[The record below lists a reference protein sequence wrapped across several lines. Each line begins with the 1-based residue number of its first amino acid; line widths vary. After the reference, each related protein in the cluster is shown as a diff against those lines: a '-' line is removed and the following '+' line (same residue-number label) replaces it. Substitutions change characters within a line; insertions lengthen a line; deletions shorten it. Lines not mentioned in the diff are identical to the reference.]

1 MLLRYTENGQAPGP
15 FAKFL
20 QQRVIVAQY
29 TMSGSPDQNGVAER
43 RNQTLLGMVRSMLI
57 ASKLPKFL
65 WTEALKM
72 AAYILNRVP
81 TKAVSKTPFKLW
93 KGWKPSLRHIR
104 VWGCSSEELPETL
117 EQPIEQHTPQEN
129 VGPTL
134 RRSTRIKKPA
144 ISSDYKMYLQ
154 ESDYNIGAKND
165 PESVSQAMNS
175 KESYL
180 WYNAMNEEMSY
191 ISSNGVWDLVEL
203 PDGVKA
209 IGCKWV
215 FKTKKDSLGIK
226 IHRDRFRGILGLSQ
240 ETYVNNKILERFQM
254 KNCSLS
260 IVPIVK
266 GDRFNLNQ
274 CPNNDFERERMKNI
288 PYTSAVGSLMYAHVC
303 TRHDIA
309 FAVSILGRYQSNP
322 GLDHWKAAKKVMRYL
337 QGTKDYM
344 LMFRRTD
351 NLEVIGY
358 SDSDFASCVDSR
370 KSTSEYIFMLASG
383 AISWRSTKQTLTA
396 TSTMEVEFV
405 SCFKATSHGVWLKS
419 FISRLI
425 IVDSIS
431 RPLRIYCDNLVAVF
445 MAKNNKSK
453 SRSKQIDIKY
463 LAIRERVKEKKV
475 VIEHVNT
482 ELMIADPLIKGM
494 PPQKFKNHVDRMG
507 LGHGFPL
514 LTLEEQRTGAAPV
527 LAYEPF
533 KASVKKRGL
542 NISDVVCSSSTVGIT
557 IVVDIEEMKVTQ
569 YNDRE
574 VAPIPKSEP
583 TEYRWSKLKPPFGP
597 RLNSV
602 TTLPTGP
609 GFKIDGNTVKWANW
623 VFNVGFDAR
632 VGTIISTASIY
643 DVDMHKYRRVLYRGF
658 ISELFIPY
666 QDPREEWYH
675 ITYFDNGEFGFG
687 QSAAPL
693 EPLKDCPPNAVFID
707 GYFTSQDGAPIQ
719 TPNAICIFER
729 HTGDVM
735 WRHTEAE
742 MPGDVR
748 EVRPEVSLVVRMV
761 ATVGNYDYV
770 IDWEFKPSGS
780 IKLGPMEFAM
790 VNPNKKT
797 KIGHPVG
804 YRLLP
809 GLVVGPLLT
818 DDDYPQIRAGFTD
831 YNIWVTPY
839 NKSEKYSGGNYVY
852 QSHGDDTLLQ
862 WTDGNREIEN
872 KDIVLWYTMGI
883 HHAPCQEDFPVMP
896 TVSGGFELRPTNFFE
911 YNPVLKVI
919 PPKHVQWPNCTGKH
933 QPVSTLNIWW

>member
-1 MLLRYTENGQAPGP
+1 MFFFDGWCGEKESKRELKFPCFYTDQGTVNMFLR
-15 FAKFL
+15 
-20 QQRVIVAQY
+20 
-29 TMSGSPDQNGVAER
+29 
-43 RNQTLLGMVRSMLI
+43 
-57 ASKLPKFL
+57 
-65 WTEALKM
+65 
-72 AAYILNRVP
+72 
-81 TKAVSKTPFKLW
+81 
-93 KGWKPSLRHIR
+93 
-104 VWGCSSEELPETL
+104 
-117 EQPIEQHTPQEN
+117 PIE
-129 VGPTL
+129 
-134 RRSTRIKKPA
+134 
-144 ISSDYKMYLQ
+144 
-154 ESDYNIGAKND
+154 
-165 PESVSQAMNS
+165 
-175 KESYL
+175 
-180 WYNAMNEEMSY
+180 
-191 ISSNGVWDLVEL
+191 
-203 PDGVKA
+203 
-209 IGCKWV
+209 
-215 FKTKKDSLGIK
+215 
-226 IHRDRFRGILGLSQ
+226 
-240 ETYVNNKILERFQM
+240 
-254 KNCSLS
+254 
-260 IVPIVK
+260 
-266 GDRFNLNQ
+266 
-274 CPNNDFERERMKNI
+274 
-288 PYTSAVGSLMYAHVC
+288 
-303 TRHDIA
+303 
-309 FAVSILGRYQSNP
+309 
-322 GLDHWKAAKKVMRYL
+322 
-337 QGTKDYM
+337 
-344 LMFRRTD
+344 
-351 NLEVIGY
+351 
-358 SDSDFASCVDSR
+358 
-370 KSTSEYIFMLASG
+370 
-383 AISWRSTKQTLTA
+383 
-396 TSTMEVEFV
+396 
-405 SCFKATSHGVWLKS
+405 
-419 FISRLI
+419 
-425 IVDSIS
+425 
-431 RPLRIYCDNLVAVF
+431 
-445 MAKNNKSK
+445 
-453 SRSKQIDIKY
+453 
-463 LAIRERVKEKKV
+463 
-475 VIEHVNT
+475 
-482 ELMIADPLIKGM
+482 
-494 PPQKFKNHVDRMG
+494 
-507 LGHGFPL
+507 
-514 LTLEEQRTGAAPV
+514 
-527 LAYEPF
+527 
-533 KASVKKRGL
+533 
-542 NISDVVCSSSTVGIT
+542 GIT

-632 VGTIISTASIY
+632 V
-643 DVDMHKYRRVLYRGF
+643 
-658 ISELFIPY
+658 
-666 QDPREEWYH
+666 
-675 ITYFDNGEFGFG
+675 
-687 QSAAPL
+687 APL

-780 IKLGPMEFAM
+780 IKLGTVEKETAKTEFEARLKLDTKPMEFAM

-839 NKSEKYSGGNYVY
+839 NKSEKYSGGNYVD

>member
-1 MLLRYTENGQAPGP
+1 MFLR
-15 FAKFL
+15 
-20 QQRVIVAQY
+20 
-29 TMSGSPDQNGVAER
+29 
-43 RNQTLLGMVRSMLI
+43 
-57 ASKLPKFL
+57 
-65 WTEALKM
+65 
-72 AAYILNRVP
+72 
-81 TKAVSKTPFKLW
+81 
-93 KGWKPSLRHIR
+93 
-104 VWGCSSEELPETL
+104 
-117 EQPIEQHTPQEN
+117 PIE
-129 VGPTL
+129 
-134 RRSTRIKKPA
+134 
-144 ISSDYKMYLQ
+144 
-154 ESDYNIGAKND
+154 
-165 PESVSQAMNS
+165 
-175 KESYL
+175 
-180 WYNAMNEEMSY
+180 
-191 ISSNGVWDLVEL
+191 
-203 PDGVKA
+203 
-209 IGCKWV
+209 
-215 FKTKKDSLGIK
+215 
-226 IHRDRFRGILGLSQ
+226 
-240 ETYVNNKILERFQM
+240 
-254 KNCSLS
+254 
-260 IVPIVK
+260 
-266 GDRFNLNQ
+266 
-274 CPNNDFERERMKNI
+274 
-288 PYTSAVGSLMYAHVC
+288 
-303 TRHDIA
+303 
-309 FAVSILGRYQSNP
+309 
-322 GLDHWKAAKKVMRYL
+322 
-337 QGTKDYM
+337 
-344 LMFRRTD
+344 
-351 NLEVIGY
+351 
-358 SDSDFASCVDSR
+358 
-370 KSTSEYIFMLASG
+370 
-383 AISWRSTKQTLTA
+383 
-396 TSTMEVEFV
+396 
-405 SCFKATSHGVWLKS
+405 
-419 FISRLI
+419 
-425 IVDSIS
+425 
-431 RPLRIYCDNLVAVF
+431 
-445 MAKNNKSK
+445 
-453 SRSKQIDIKY
+453 
-463 LAIRERVKEKKV
+463 
-475 VIEHVNT
+475 
-482 ELMIADPLIKGM
+482 
-494 PPQKFKNHVDRMG
+494 
-507 LGHGFPL
+507 
-514 LTLEEQRTGAAPV
+514 
-527 LAYEPF
+527 
-533 KASVKKRGL
+533 
-542 NISDVVCSSSTVGIT
+542 GIT

-780 IKLGPMEFAM
+780 IKLGTVEKETAKTEFEARLKLDTKPMEFAM

>member
-1 MLLRYTENGQAPGP
+1 M
-15 FAKFL
+15 
-20 QQRVIVAQY
+20 
-29 TMSGSPDQNGVAER
+29 D
-43 RNQTLLGMVRSMLI
+43 
-57 ASKLPKFL
+57 SKLRLLLFFFCF
-65 WTEALKM
+65 
-72 AAYILNRVP
+72 V
-81 TKAVSKTPFKLW
+81 
-93 KGWKPSLRHIR
+93 
-104 VWGCSSEELPETL
+104 
-117 EQPIEQHTPQEN
+117 
-129 VGPTL
+129 
-134 RRSTRIKKPA
+134 
-144 ISSDYKMYLQ
+144 
-154 ESDYNIGAKND
+154 
-165 PESVSQAMNS
+165 
-175 KESYL
+175 
-180 WYNAMNEEMSY
+180 
-191 ISSNGVWDLVEL
+191 
-203 PDGVKA
+203 
-209 IGCKWV
+209 
-215 FKTKKDSLGIK
+215 
-226 IHRDRFRGILGLSQ
+226 
-240 ETYVNNKILERFQM
+240 
-254 KNCSLS
+254 
-260 IVPIVK
+260 
-266 GDRFNLNQ
+266 
-274 CPNNDFERERMKNI
+274 
-288 PYTSAVGSLMYAHVC
+288 
-303 TRHDIA
+303 
-309 FAVSILGRYQSNP
+309 VSILPISISKKRPLDSLSPAEFTLVQTIVKTSYPSNNLSFHYV
-322 GLDHWKAAKKVMRYL
+322 GLDEPDKAVVYSWLSNSKIKIPRRAIVIDLSRRSIVSDKVY
-337 QGTKDYM
+337 T
-344 LMFRRTD
+344 
-351 NLEVIGY
+351 
-358 SDSDFASCVDSR
+358 
-370 KSTSEYIFMLASG
+370 
-383 AISWRSTKQTLTA
+383 
-396 TSTMEVEFV
+396 
-405 SCFKATSHGVWLKS
+405 
-419 FISRLI
+419 
-425 IVDSIS
+425 
-431 RPLRIYCDNLVAVF
+431 
-445 MAKNNKSK
+445 
-453 SRSKQIDIKY
+453 
-463 LAIRERVKEKKV
+463 
-475 VIEHVNT
+475 
-482 ELMIADPLIKGM
+482 
-494 PPQKFKNHVDRMG
+494 
-507 LGHGFPL
+507 GHGFPL

-542 NISDVVCSSSTVGIT
+542 NISDVSKRVLKFPCFYTDQGTVNMFLRPIEGIT

-780 IKLGPMEFAM
+780 IKLGCKVRPVEYTHIDQIKEDQQGKLVADNTIGVNHDHFLNYYLDLDIDGYANSFEKTKLTVEKETAKTEFEARLKLDTKPMEFAM

>member
-1 MLLRYTENGQAPGP
+1 M
-15 FAKFL
+15 
-20 QQRVIVAQY
+20 
-29 TMSGSPDQNGVAER
+29 D
-43 RNQTLLGMVRSMLI
+43 
-57 ASKLPKFL
+57 SKLRLLLFFFCF
-65 WTEALKM
+65 
-72 AAYILNRVP
+72 V
-81 TKAVSKTPFKLW
+81 
-93 KGWKPSLRHIR
+93 
-104 VWGCSSEELPETL
+104 
-117 EQPIEQHTPQEN
+117 
-129 VGPTL
+129 
-134 RRSTRIKKPA
+134 
-144 ISSDYKMYLQ
+144 
-154 ESDYNIGAKND
+154 
-165 PESVSQAMNS
+165 
-175 KESYL
+175 
-180 WYNAMNEEMSY
+180 
-191 ISSNGVWDLVEL
+191 
-203 PDGVKA
+203 
-209 IGCKWV
+209 
-215 FKTKKDSLGIK
+215 
-226 IHRDRFRGILGLSQ
+226 
-240 ETYVNNKILERFQM
+240 
-254 KNCSLS
+254 
-260 IVPIVK
+260 
-266 GDRFNLNQ
+266 
-274 CPNNDFERERMKNI
+274 
-288 PYTSAVGSLMYAHVC
+288 
-303 TRHDIA
+303 
-309 FAVSILGRYQSNP
+309 VSILPISISKKRPLDSLSPAEFTLVQTIVKTSYPSNNLSFHYV
-322 GLDHWKAAKKVMRYL
+322 GLDEPDKAVVYSWLSNSKIKIPRRAIVIDLSRRSIVSDKVY
-337 QGTKDYM
+337 T
-344 LMFRRTD
+344 
-351 NLEVIGY
+351 
-358 SDSDFASCVDSR
+358 
-370 KSTSEYIFMLASG
+370 
-383 AISWRSTKQTLTA
+383 
-396 TSTMEVEFV
+396 
-405 SCFKATSHGVWLKS
+405 
-419 FISRLI
+419 
-425 IVDSIS
+425 
-431 RPLRIYCDNLVAVF
+431 
-445 MAKNNKSK
+445 
-453 SRSKQIDIKY
+453 
-463 LAIRERVKEKKV
+463 
-475 VIEHVNT
+475 
-482 ELMIADPLIKGM
+482 
-494 PPQKFKNHVDRMG
+494 
-507 LGHGFPL
+507 GHGFPL

-542 NISDVVCSSSTVGIT
+542 NISDVVCSSSTVGMAKRR
-557 IVVDIEEMKVTQ
+557 V
-569 YNDRE
+569 RE
-574 VAPIPKSEP
+574 
-583 TEYRWSKLKPPFGP
+583 
-597 RLNSV
+597 
-602 TTLPTGP
+602 
-609 GFKIDGNTVKWANW
+609 WANW

-780 IKLGPMEFAM
+780 IKLGCKVRPVEYTHIDQIKEDQQGKLVADNTIG
-790 VNPNKKT
+790 VNHDHFLNYYLDLD
-797 KIGHPVG
+797 ID
-804 YRLLP
+804 